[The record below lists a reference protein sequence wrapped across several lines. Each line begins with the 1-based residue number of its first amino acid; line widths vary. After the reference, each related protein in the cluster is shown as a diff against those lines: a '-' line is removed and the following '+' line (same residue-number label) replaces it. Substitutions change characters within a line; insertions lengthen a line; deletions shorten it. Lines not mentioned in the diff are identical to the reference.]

1 MRTAPTPST
10 WWGLYDHRLRLIT
23 LKPGLLEAQYVSTYA
38 HELGHAFYGHH
49 GHHPRNERKADKWA
63 ARHLLDFEVLMEHA
77 RVTLDAGEIAAN
89 IGVMPWVIESFVNT
103 LGARQVLTMMNHVA
117 TVHA

>member
-1 MRTAPTPST
+1 
-10 WWGLYDHRLRLIT
+10 
-23 LKPGLLEAQYVSTYA
+23 
-38 HELGHAFYGHH
+38 
-49 GHHPRNERKADKWA
+49 
-63 ARHLLDFEVLMEHA
+63 MEHA